1 MLEREAS
8 VTRKSAIWADREG
21 GTVLPE
27 VAATIERLNADG
39 ASDKAIGE
47 ALAVSEK
54 VVQRARKALGLE
66 KPAKHPGGREAL
78 LTVEMSAEQLE
89 LAKGY
94 AKAARYTTTSP
105 WVRDV
110 LLKGPRLASQARA
123 GDETALTQLLSMLAG
138 PASSDEPKPKEP
150 R

>member
-1 MLEREAS
+1 MA
-8 VTRKSAIWADREG
+8 RKSTIWADHEG
-21 GTVLPE
+21 GTVRSE

-39 ASDKAIGE
+39 ATDKAIGE
-47 ALAVSEK
+47 ALEVSEK
-54 VVQRARKALGLE
+54 VVQRARRALGLD

-78 LTVEMSAEQLE
+78 LTIEVSAEQLE
-89 LAKGY
+89 HVKRQ

-110 LLKGPRLASQARA
+110 LLKGPPLASQARA
-123 GDETALTQLLSMLAG
+123 GDGDALMQLLAMLVG
-138 PASSDEPKPKEP
+138 PASSDAPKPEEP